1 MAQQLALHVAA
12 MKPAYLK
19 ESDIPEKVRQ
29 DILESEDG
37 KKALKKYIKR
47 DVLFEQELATAEKS
61 MTVGRFLSMSGKKKN
76 TKIEMKDWALFMIQ

>member
-1 MAQQLALHVAA
+1 

-19 ESDIPEKVRQ
+19 ESEIPEKVSQ

-61 MTVGRFLSMSGKKKN
+61 MTVGKFLSQSGKKKK
-76 TKIEMKDWALFMIQ
+76 TKIEMKDWALFMI

>member
-1 MAQQLALHVAA
+1 

-19 ESDIPEKVRQ
+19 ESDIPEKVSQ

-61 MTVGRFLSMSGKKKN
+61 MTVGKFLSQSGKKKN
-76 TKIEMKDWALFMIQ
+76 TKIEMKDWALFMI

>member
-1 MAQQLALHVAA
+1 

-19 ESDIPEKVRQ
+19 ESDIPEKVSQ

-47 DVLFEQELATAEKS
+47 DVFFEQELATAEKS
-61 MTVGRFLSMSGKKKN
+61 MTVGKFLSQSGKKKN
-76 TKIEMKDWALFMIQ
+76 TKIEMKDWALFMI